1 MSFSARLASHLS
13 SKNFERSA
21 KLFARRV
28 EFGSRYLR
36 NIRQALAEISLNNFG
51 VRLIIEDPCQIKYL
65 ELNNNVLDIK
75 ILSQKKRLTYY
86 I

>member
-1 MSFSARLASHLS
+1 MSFSARLPNHLS

-21 KLFARRV
+21 NDLARRL

-51 VRLIIEDPCQIKYL
+51 VRLIGLTIDDPCQTKYL
-65 ELNNNVLDIK
+65 I
-75 ILSQKKRLTYY
+75 
-86 I
+86 